1 MNDDYYLVGPVA
13 LGFVIL
19 VTITFVFG
27 HTNGESTGRNQAIIY
42 CMEQPAKCKVEY
54 DYLKLTKK

>member
-1 MNDDYYLVGPVA
+1 MNDDYWEGPVLFGLVF
-13 LGFVIL
+13 LGA
-19 VTITFVFG
+19 ITFVFG
-27 HTNGESTGRNQAIIY
+27 HTNGKADGRNQAIIY